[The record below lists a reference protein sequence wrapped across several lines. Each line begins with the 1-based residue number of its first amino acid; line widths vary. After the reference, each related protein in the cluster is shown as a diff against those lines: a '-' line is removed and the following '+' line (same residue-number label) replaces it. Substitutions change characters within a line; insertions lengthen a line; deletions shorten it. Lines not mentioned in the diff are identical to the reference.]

1 MNRVAGGLTV
11 FGRFIAV
18 LNRHR
23 ERVAIVGVIVVFFLL
38 IGGGLYL
45 QGKKRAGEVRPMEQT
60 TRLVELSA
68 AEPAPDRA
76 AQPEK
81 GSVGGYSL
89 TPSATELLDLLV
101 SLEGLTPDVQESRL
115 QELRVLW
122 PLYFFRRE
130 AASERWTR
138 LSFDAAED
146 GFGAMIECEVEISLY
161 PQVLQ
166 LSLGEK
172 VWVGGVIVAAD
183 LTGTGTIYLDLDYLG
198 PAPPQAD

>member
-1 MNRVAGGLTV
+1 
-11 FGRFIAV
+11 
-18 LNRHR
+18 
-23 ERVAIVGVIVVFFLL
+23 VAIIGVIVVFFLL

-45 QGKKRAGEVRPMEQT
+45 QGKKRASEE
-60 TRLVELSA
+60 RLVEKTPPRMVELSA
-68 AEPAPDRA
+68 VESAPDRA

-81 GSVGGYSL
+81 GKTGEYSL
-89 TPSATELLDLLV
+89 TPSANELLDLLV

-122 PLYFFRRE
+122 PLYFFRHE
-130 AASERWTR
+130 AADERWSR

-161 PQVLQ
+161 PQALQ
-166 LSLGEK
+166 LSPGEK

>member
-1 MNRVAGGLTV
+1 VL
-11 FGRFIAV
+11 GRFIAI

-45 QGKKRAGEVRPMEQT
+45 QGKKRASEERLVEKPPP
-60 TRLVELSA
+60 RLVELSA
-68 AEPAPDRA
+68 VESAPDRA

-81 GSVGGYSL
+81 GKTGEYSL
-89 TPSATELLDLLV
+89 TPSANELLDLLV

-122 PLYFFRRE
+122 PLYFFRHE
-130 AASERWTR
+130 AADERWSR
-138 LSFDAAED
+138 LFLDAAED

-161 PQVLQ
+161 PQALQ
-166 LSLGEK
+166 LSPGEK

-198 PAPPQAD
+198 PAPPQAE

>member
-1 MNRVAGGLTV
+1 ML
-11 FGRFIAV
+11 GRFIEI

-45 QGKKRAGEVRPMEQT
+45 QGKKRVEEERLVEKPP
-60 TRLVELSA
+60 RLVELSA
-68 AEPAPDRA
+68 VESAPDRP

-81 GSVGGYSL
+81 GSAGGYAL
-89 TPSATELLDLLV
+89 TPSANELLDLLV

-122 PLYFFRRE
+122 PLYFFRHE
-130 AASERWTR
+130 AADERWSR

-146 GFGAMIECEVEISLY
+146 GFGAMIECEVEITLY
-161 PQVLQ
+161 PQALQ
-166 LSLGEK
+166 LSPGEK
-172 VWVGGVIVAAD
+172 VWAGGVIVAAD

>member
-1 MNRVAGGLTV
+1 ML
-11 FGRFIAV
+11 GRFIAI

-23 ERVAIVGVIVVFFLL
+23 ERMAIVGVIVVFFLL

-45 QGKKRAGEVRPMEQT
+45 QGKKRAGEERLVEKTPP
-60 TRLVELSA
+60 RLVELSA
-68 AEPAPDRA
+68 VESAPDRT

-89 TPSATELLDLLV
+89 TPSANELLDLLV

-122 PLYFFRRE
+122 PLYFFRHE
-130 AASERWTR
+130 AVSERWSQ

-161 PQVLQ
+161 PQALQ

>member
-1 MNRVAGGLTV
+1 VL
-11 FGRFIAV
+11 GRFIAV

-45 QGKKRAGEVRPMEQT
+45 QGKKRAGEERLVEKKP
-60 TRLVELSA
+60 RLVELSA
-68 AEPAPDRA
+68 VEPATDHA
-76 AQPEK
+76 VQPEK
-81 GSVGGYSL
+81 GSDGGYSL
-89 TPSATELLDLLV
+89 TPSANELLDLLV
-101 SLEGLTPDVQESRL
+101 SLKDLTPDVQESRL

-122 PLYFFRRE
+122 PLYFFRHE

-138 LSFDAAED
+138 LFFDAAED

-161 PQVLQ
+161 PQALQ